1 MKLTNTNFTQ
11 ELWTKA
17 KKLIP
22 GGNQLLSKKPE
33 MFAPG
38 MWPPYYSKAKGCK
51 VWDLDGREY
60 YDFATMGIGACS
72 LGYADP
78 DVDTRVVNAINNGS
92 MSTLNSYEEVELA
105 EKLVDLHP
113 WSDMARFSRGGGE
126 ACAIAARIARAHTGK
141 DVIAFCG
148 YHGWQDWYIAANI
161 ADKKNLNQQLLS
173 GLSSTGVP
181 NSLSGSSI
189 PFFYND
195 IDSFKEIVKNH
206 KKDLAAV
213 MMEPVRGSL
222 PNDDFLSEIRE
233 ITKKN
238 NIVLIFDE
246 VTSGF
251 RINSGG
257 AHLTFNID
265 PDMAV
270 FGKAL
275 GNGYPIS
282 AVIGKEK
289 IMSSAQ
295 DTFISSTFW
304 TERVGYTAALASIEK
319 HINKDV
325 SSHLIKM
332 GKLVNQGWIE
342 AAESANLDIKISG
355 IEPLTHIDFIYDNPA
370 LIQTLYT
377 QEMLKRGYLVGS
389 SVYTSFA
396 YSDSVVEGFNKA
408 SKEVFLY
415 LKDAI
420 DSKNPKSFLEN
431 QIKHTGFQRLT

>member
-1 MKLTNTNFTQ
+1 M
-11 ELWTKA
+11 
-17 KKLIP
+17 
-22 GGNQLLSKKPE
+22 
-33 MFAPG
+33 
-38 MWPPYYSKAKGCK
+38 
-51 VWDLDGREY
+51 
-60 YDFATMGIGACS
+60 
-72 LGYADP
+72 
-78 DVDTRVVNAINNGS
+78 
-92 MSTLNSYEEVELA
+92 
-105 EKLVDLHP
+105 
-113 WSDMARFSRGGGE
+113 
-126 ACAIAARIARAHTGK
+126 
-141 DVIAFCG
+141 
-148 YHGWQDWYIAANI
+148 
-161 ADKKNLNQQLLS
+161 
-173 GLSSTGVP
+173 
-181 NSLSGSSI
+181 
-189 PFFYND
+189 
-195 IDSFKEIVKNH
+195 
-206 KKDLAAV
+206 
-213 MMEPVRGSL
+213 

-257 AHLTFNID
+257 AHLTFNVD

-282 AVIGKEK
+282 AVIGKEE

-319 HINKDV
+319 HINEDV

-342 AAESANLDIKISG
+342 AADSANLDIKISG

-396 YSDSVVEGFNKA
+396 YSHSIVEGFNKA
-408 SKEVFLY
+408 TKEVFSY

-420 DSKNPKSFLEN
+420 ESKKIESFLEN
-431 QIKHTGFQRLT
+431 EIKHLGFQRLT

>member
-1 MKLTNTNFTQ
+1 
-11 ELWTKA
+11 
-17 KKLIP
+17 
-22 GGNQLLSKKPE
+22 
-33 MFAPG
+33 
-38 MWPPYYSKAKGCK
+38 
-51 VWDLDGREY
+51 
-60 YDFATMGIGACS
+60 
-72 LGYADP
+72 
-78 DVDTRVVNAINNGS
+78 
-92 MSTLNSYEEVELA
+92 
-105 EKLVDLHP
+105 
-113 WSDMARFSRGGGE
+113 MARFSRGGGE

>member
-1 MKLTNTNFTQ
+1 MKLTNTNLTQ
-11 ELWTKA
+11 ELWSKA
-17 KKLIP
+17 KRLIP

-38 MWPPYYSKAKGCK
+38 IWPPYYSKAKGCK

-78 DVDTRVVNAINNGS
+78 DVDTKVVEAISNGS

-141 DVIAFCG
+141 DLIAFCG

-161 ADKKNLNQQLLS
+161 SDKKNLNQQLLS
-173 GLSSTGVP
+173 GLNSKGVP
-181 NSLSGSSI
+181 ANLSGTAI

-206 KKDLAAV
+206 KEDLGAV

-233 ITKKN
+233 ITQKN

-257 AHLTFNID
+257 AHLVFNIH

-289 IMSSAQ
+289 VMSSAQ

-304 TERVGYTAALASIEK
+304 TERVGYTAALATINK
-319 HINKDV
+319 HIEKDV
-325 SSHLIKM
+325 SKHLIKM
-332 GKLVNQGWIE
+332 GKLVNDGWLR
-342 AAESANLDIKISG
+342 AAELSNLDIKISG
-355 IEPLTHIDFIYDNPA
+355 IEPLTHIDFLHDNPA

-377 QEMLKRGYLVGS
+377 QEMLKKGFLAGS
-389 SVYTSFA
+389 SVYASYAYNEAIISNYTSA
-396 YSDSVVEGFNKA
+396 TI
-408 SKEVFLY
+408 EVFDFLKKAISSDKPETY
-415 LKDAI
+415 L
-420 DSKNPKSFLEN
+420 DSE
-431 QIKHTGFQRLT
+431 IKHTGFQRLT